1 MIRKLNHCT
10 LTASLKILM
19 LPYRLFL
26 IYFKQ
31 FWESILE
38 LHKEFQ
44 RIQEDCEYSA
54 KGHFE
59 SAKYW
64 RIWNYWLMIVSII
77 SVCACLALTFSDW
90 DKMWIGAIGLI
101 SSLAT
106 ILLIFLNPQEKY
118 LSHQNSGNDY
128 IALRNEARIFLEYEL
143 SKLNE
148 DDLIA
153 KIKELNSKRDTLN
166 KHSLPI
172 LESAYKNAKHQ
183 IEVQKTAQYRVDKDE
198 Y

>member
-1 MIRKLNHCT
+1 M
-10 LTASLKILM
+10 
-19 LPYRLFL
+19 
-26 IYFKQ
+26 
-31 FWESILE
+31 E

-44 RIQEDCEYSA
+44 RIQEDCEYCA

-64 RIWNYWLMIVSII
+64 RMWNYGLMIVSII

-90 DKMWIGAIGLI
+90 DKVCIGIIGLI
-101 SSLAT
+101 SSLVT
-106 ILLIFLNPQEKY
+106 FILIFLNPQEKY
-118 LSHQNSGNDY
+118 LFHQNSGNDY
-128 IALRNEARIFLEYEL
+128 LALRNEARIFLEYEL

-153 KIKELNSKRDTLN
+153 KIKELSSKRDTLN

-183 IEVQKTAQYRVDKDE
+183 IEVQKIAQYRVDKDE

>member
-1 MIRKLNHCT
+1 
-10 LTASLKILM
+10 M
-19 LPYRLFL
+19 LLYRLFL

-31 FWESILE
+31 FWESIKL
-38 LHKEFQ
+38 Q

-59 SAKYW
+59 SAMHW
-64 RIWNYWLMIVSII
+64 RMWNYGLMIVSII

-90 DKMWIGAIGLI
+90 GKFWTGIIGII

-106 ILLIFLNPQEKY
+106 FILIFLNPQEKY

-128 IALRNEARIFLEYEL
+128 LALRNEARIFLEYEL
-143 SKLNE
+143 SKLDE
-148 DDLIA
+148 DDLIT
-153 KIKELNSKRDTLN
+153 KIKELNSKRDALN

-172 LESAYKNAKHQ
+172 LEKAYKSAKHQ